1 MLSAMLENKNI
12 IKIEQNIRRK
22 VLWPLTI
29 VIIGSLA
36 IFLFVSNYYLEI
48 GLTRTQEKQLQTLTS
63 RYHNYMQERTGLMRS
78 LLQQLGRDTL
88 LIEALGRR
96 DRDFLFQHST
106 PLFTELLTEQHITHF
121 YFHTPE
127 GTNLL
132 RVHKPERHGDLIDR
146 VTLHLAQRNNKIAD
160 GIELGPLGTFT
171 LRVVMPVHDHDRL
184 VGYIEL
190 GQDID
195 PILEHLAADGGD
207 HLTLLIQK
215 QYLDREAWLEGRN
228 MLGETGVW
236 DFLSDHVISGL
247 TILED
252 VDFLPEIVTTQTLKN
267 SETVEVIL
275 DNKIHRGRFL
285 NMMDAAGRSV
295 GSLLVLQD
303 VNAIL
308 MDYEASI
315 WLIGIFCF
323 LLAAVLFF
331 ISAVFLGRVDQSL
344 REIKEQLTE
353 EITETEEAPKPY

>member
-1 MLSAMLENKNI
+1 
-12 IKIEQNIRRK
+12 
-22 VLWPLTI
+22 
-29 VIIGSLA
+29 
-36 IFLFVSNYYLEI
+36 
-48 GLTRTQEKQLQTLTS
+48 
-63 RYHNYMQERTGLMRS
+63 
-78 LLQQLGRDTL
+78 
-88 LIEALGRR
+88 
-96 DRDFLFQHST
+96 
-106 PLFTELLTEQHITHF
+106 
-121 YFHTPE
+121 
-127 GTNLL
+127 
-132 RVHKPERHGDLIDR
+132 
-146 VTLHLAQRNNKIAD
+146 
-160 GIELGPLGTFT
+160 
-171 LRVVMPVHDHDRL
+171 MPVHDHDRL